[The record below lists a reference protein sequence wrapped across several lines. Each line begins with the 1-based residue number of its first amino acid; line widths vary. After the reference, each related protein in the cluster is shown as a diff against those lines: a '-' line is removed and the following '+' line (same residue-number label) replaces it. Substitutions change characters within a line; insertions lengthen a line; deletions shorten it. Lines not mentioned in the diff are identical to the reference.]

1 MEITEKEEYAKLL
14 AKRAEWGLKAVKIA
28 FIAIVA
34 VAAAFALFA
43 IISSSLKLD
52 HKARLIVY
60 IVFAVIIVLLLC
72 AVVGAFVY
80 TKLNLEKLKKL
91 N

>member
-1 MEITEKEEYAKLL
+1 MEDTQKEEYAKLL
-14 AKRAEWGLKAVKIA
+14 AKRAELGLKGVKIA
-28 FIAIVA
+28 FFAIAA
-34 VAAAFALFA
+34 VAAAFVLFA
-43 IISSSLKLD
+43 IISASVKLEY
-52 HKARLIVY
+52 KVRLIVY

-72 AVVGAFVY
+72 AVVAAFVY